1 LLPTGVF
8 CEKKYSQNT
17 PFAGKPF
24 LPFHPHF
31 VTQKCQVRRRCSQAA
46 AAAWMR
52 AQPVAS
58 ARMGEAPAK
67 SRQKLCSI
75 LWTRRSVE
83 DGCSPCSDSCKLLDS
98 WAQPVE
104 LHVEHLAGLDEVT
117 CRYHVEYC
125 CVGARSMC
133 EITWLGARSC
143 WILCTTT
150 VRFKWNLLSVS
161 LPYMIE
167 TQKAAAA
174 AVAMRNTL
182 APGCCRG
189 RVCVSVCL
197 ERCKSAHRLGR
208 ALERA
213 PIGSL
218 QNEGKTLQKSAF
230 AFLAKHPSWEQRGR
244 A

>member
-1 LLPTGVF
+1 
-8 CEKKYSQNT
+8 
-17 PFAGKPF
+17 
-24 LPFHPHF
+24 
-31 VTQKCQVRRRCSQAA
+31 
-46 AAAWMR
+46 MR